1 VIASTDGALA
11 VKAGTEARMK
21 IIAGPPESRVRRL
34 LSEAELPTSDITPE
48 KLGTFYACESDCEL
62 VGVVGLEL
70 YGKAGL
76 LRSLVVS
83 PRSRSRGLGSAL
95 VAHAEGVA
103 QASGVV
109 WLYLLT
115 TAAERFFRR
124 LGYEKVPREVAPPEI
139 QRTPEFSAICPVSSA
154 FMIKRLPASPVA

>member
-1 VIASTDGALA
+1 
-11 VKAGTEARMK
+11 MK
-21 IIAGPPESRVRRL
+21 IIVGPPESTVRCL

-48 KLGTFYACESDCEL
+48 KLETFFACESDGEL
-62 VGVVGLEL
+62 EGVVGLEL
-70 YGKAGL
+70 HGTVGL

-95 VAHAEGVA
+95 VAHAEGIA

-115 TAAERFFRR
+115 TTAERFFRR
-124 LGYEKVPREVAPPEI
+124 LGYETVPREVAPPEI
-139 QRTPEFSAICPVSSA
+139 QRTSEFSAICPVSSA
-154 FMIKRLPASPVA
+154 FMVKRLPANPSHKQTPRERGAA